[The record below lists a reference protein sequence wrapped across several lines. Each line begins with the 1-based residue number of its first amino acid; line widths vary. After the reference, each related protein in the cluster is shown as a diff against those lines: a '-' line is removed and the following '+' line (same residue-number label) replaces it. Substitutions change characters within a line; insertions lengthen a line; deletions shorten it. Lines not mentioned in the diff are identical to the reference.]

1 MIIKSLLFVI
11 VCIFVYES
19 FQILYKMKEEYF
31 ISLENFAEPRP
42 FTPEEKD
49 IRRTIINNCRQYKK
63 NLNKEMIITKPSG
76 KDLDTPYSAQFKP
89 LEYNP
94 DRKYYWNV
102 HKLAQEG
109 IRRSGDDEKEIEKV
123 QKMFDE
129 ETDED
134 KKQILQDELNL
145 YKWRDPK
152 TKIAFEETKCGVIYK
167 PNIKYSPEG
176 NDIIKL
182 IYTDERGNEVERRR
196 SDVLTDYIPRNIG
209 QQRLWQEIYSH
220 LPDYSY

>member
-1 MIIKSLLFVI
+1 MIIKSLLFII

-31 ISLENFAEPRP
+31 ISLEKFDDPRP

-49 IRRTIINNCRQYKK
+49 IRRSIINNCRQYKK
-63 NLNKEMIITKPSG
+63 NQNKEMVIVKPSG
-76 KDLDTPYSAQFKP
+76 KDLDTPYHAQYKP
-89 LEYNP
+89 FNYDPN
-94 DRKYYWNV
+94 RKYYWNV
-102 HKLAQEG
+102 HKLSQEG
-109 IRRSGDDEKEIEKV
+109 IRRAKDDEKEIEKV
-123 QKMFDE
+123 QKMFDK

-152 TKIAFEETKCGVIYK
+152 SKIAFDETKCGVIYK
-167 PNIKYSPEG
+167 PNIKYSPDE
-176 NDIIKL
+176 NDIIK
-182 IYTDERGNEVERRR
+182 IYYKDDKGNEIERRR
-196 SDVLTDYIPRNIG
+196 GDILTDYIPQNMG